1 MTLLRM
7 IRLLMILV
15 LLIILICIAGETTL
29 ADAQTL
35 HHMSSRSCAAGIP
48 VTQPELPV
56 PHASARAEHDPMIR
70 VRDAHLHNLKH
81 VDVDPGAGDE
91 GGQILTI
98 GMPAEVAQ
106 QGCVRIHAR

>member
-1 MTLLRM
+1 M

-29 ADAQTL
+29 ADARTL

-48 VTQPELPV
+48 VARPGCPV
-56 PHASARAEHDPMIR
+56 PHATARAGDDPMIR

-81 VDVDPGAGDE
+81 VDVGPGEGDE
-91 GGQILTI
+91 GGQILAI
-98 GMPAEVAQ
+98 GTPAEVAQ